1 MIAHSKIQK
10 SQRQRSGREDEECL
24 KALMEDRLQERC
36 FGQREEKSM
45 TVQGKRT
52 EQNILYGVPWE
63 QMIANCVLV
72 LSIHPQAEGLKELAA
87 ATATTPVGFLLD
99 QRLMVH
105 DWSVSLRVTVLL
117 AKLFLMCLINVAL
130 D

>member
-52 EQNILYGVPWE
+52 EQNILYGVRWE
-63 QMIANCVLV
+63 QMIANCVSACSLYP
-72 LSIHPQAEGLKELAA
+72 SSGRRPEGASSSNCHHSCWFPFGS
-87 ATATTPVGFLLD
+87 TFDG
-99 QRLMVH
+99 
-105 DWSVSLRVTVLL
+105 S
-117 AKLFLMCLINVAL
+117 
-130 D
+130 